1 MVHQASYLMK
11 QSVFMTK
18 EKNMRESTKNTISM
32 LSDMWKRNSP
42 MADFDAFALVCE
54 IADAYHNDTVSAES
68 CMDEILALV
77 IAKDISTKERFD
89 NMQKVISDE

>member
-1 MVHQASYLMK
+1 
-11 QSVFMTK
+11 
-18 EKNMRESTKNTISM
+18 M

-54 IADAYHNDTVSAES
+54 IADAYHNDTISAES

-77 IAKDISTKERFD
+77 IAKDISTKEHFD
-89 NMQKVISDE
+89 NMQKVISSE

>member
-1 MVHQASYLMK
+1 M
-11 QSVFMTK
+11 
-18 EKNMRESTKNTISM
+18 MRESTKNTISM

-42 MADFDAFALVCE
+42 VADFDAFALICE

-68 CMDEILALV
+68 CMEEILEIV
-77 IAKDISTKERFD
+77 IARNNSKKERFD

>member
-1 MVHQASYLMK
+1 
-11 QSVFMTK
+11 
-18 EKNMRESTKNTISM
+18 MRESTRSTISM
-32 LSDMWKRNSP
+32 LSDMWKINSP

-68 CMDEILALV
+68 CMDEILAIV

-89 NMQKVISDE
+89 NMQKVISSE

>member
-1 MVHQASYLMK
+1 
-11 QSVFMTK
+11 
-18 EKNMRESTKNTISM
+18 MRESTRSTISM

-68 CMDEILALV
+68 CMDEILALA

-89 NMQKVISDE
+89 NMQKVISSE

>member
-1 MVHQASYLMK
+1 
-11 QSVFMTK
+11 
-18 EKNMRESTKNTISM
+18 MRESTRSTISM

-77 IAKDISTKERFD
+77 IAKDISTKEHFD
-89 NMQKVISDE
+89 NMQKVISSE

>member
-1 MVHQASYLMK
+1 
-11 QSVFMTK
+11 
-18 EKNMRESTKNTISM
+18 MRESTRSTISM
-32 LSDMWKRNSP
+32 LSDMWKINSP

-89 NMQKVISDE
+89 NMQKVISSE

>member
-1 MVHQASYLMK
+1 
-11 QSVFMTK
+11 
-18 EKNMRESTKNTISM
+18 MRESTRSTISM

-54 IADAYHNDTVSAES
+54 IADAYHNDNDTVSAES

-89 NMQKVISDE
+89 NMQKVISSE

>member
-1 MVHQASYLMK
+1 
-11 QSVFMTK
+11 
-18 EKNMRESTKNTISM
+18 MRESTRNTISM

-89 NMQKVISDE
+89 NLKEAISDE

>member
-1 MVHQASYLMK
+1 
-11 QSVFMTK
+11 
-18 EKNMRESTKNTISM
+18 MRESTRSTISM

-89 NMQKVISDE
+89 NMQKAISSE

>member
-1 MVHQASYLMK
+1 
-11 QSVFMTK
+11 
-18 EKNMRESTKNTISM
+18 MRESTRSTISM
-32 LSDMWKRNSP
+32 LSDMWERNSP

-89 NMQKVISDE
+89 NMQKVISSE

>member
-1 MVHQASYLMK
+1 
-11 QSVFMTK
+11 
-18 EKNMRESTKNTISM
+18 MRESTRSTISM

-54 IADAYHNDTVSAES
+54 IADDYHNDTVSAES

-89 NMQKVISDE
+89 NMQKVISSE

>member
-1 MVHQASYLMK
+1 
-11 QSVFMTK
+11 
-18 EKNMRESTKNTISM
+18 MRESTRSTISM

-54 IADAYHNDTVSAES
+54 IADAYHNNTVSAES
-68 CMDEILALV
+68 CMNEILALV

-89 NMQKVISDE
+89 NMQKVISSE

>member
-1 MVHQASYLMK
+1 
-11 QSVFMTK
+11 
-18 EKNMRESTKNTISM
+18 
-32 LSDMWKRNSP
+32 

-68 CMDEILALV
+68 CMEEILALV
-77 IAKDISTKERFD
+77 IAKNVSTKERFD

>member
-1 MVHQASYLMK
+1 M
-11 QSVFMTK
+11 
-18 EKNMRESTKNTISM
+18 MRESTRNTISM

-42 MADFDAFALVCE
+42 MTDFDAFALVCE
-54 IADAYHNDTVSAES
+54 IADAYRNDTVSAES

-89 NMQKVISDE
+89 NMQKVISNE

>member
-1 MVHQASYLMK
+1 
-11 QSVFMTK
+11 
-18 EKNMRESTKNTISM
+18 MRESTRSTISM

-77 IAKDISTKERFD
+77 IAKDISAKERFG
-89 NMQKVISDE
+89 NMQKVISSE

>member
-1 MVHQASYLMK
+1 
-11 QSVFMTK
+11 
-18 EKNMRESTKNTISM
+18 MRESTRSTISM

-54 IADAYHNDTVSAES
+54 IADAYHYHNDTVSAES

-89 NMQKVISDE
+89 NMQKVISSE

>member
-1 MVHQASYLMK
+1 
-11 QSVFMTK
+11 
-18 EKNMRESTKNTISM
+18 MRESTRSTISM

-54 IADAYHNDTVSAES
+54 IADAYHNDDTVSAES

-89 NMQKVISDE
+89 NMQKVISSE

>member
-1 MVHQASYLMK
+1 
-11 QSVFMTK
+11 
-18 EKNMRESTKNTISM
+18 MRESTRSTISM

-54 IADAYHNDTVSAES
+54 IADAYHNDTVSAKS

-89 NMQKVISDE
+89 NMQKVISSE

>member
-1 MVHQASYLMK
+1 
-11 QSVFMTK
+11 
-18 EKNMRESTKNTISM
+18 MRESTKNTISM

-68 CMDEILALV
+68 CMEEILAIV
-77 IAKDISTKERFD
+77 IARNNSKKERFD
-89 NMQKVISDE
+89 SMQKVISDERK

>member
-1 MVHQASYLMK
+1 
-11 QSVFMTK
+11 
-18 EKNMRESTKNTISM
+18 MRESTRNTISM
-32 LSDMWKRNSP
+32 LSDMWKRNFP

-54 IADAYHNDTVSAES
+54 IADAYHNNDTVSAEA